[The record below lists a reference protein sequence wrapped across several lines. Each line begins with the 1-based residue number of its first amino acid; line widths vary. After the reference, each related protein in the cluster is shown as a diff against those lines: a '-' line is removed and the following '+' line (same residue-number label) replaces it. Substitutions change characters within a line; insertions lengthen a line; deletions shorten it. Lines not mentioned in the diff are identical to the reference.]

1 MRPPQAPPCEPISAT
16 LTVGDAIDRYL
27 ADRAAEGQDT
37 GRARAQLAAHVLP
50 AWGEWRIADLTAA
63 ELKRWRDELV
73 EAAPRRRRPR
83 LPRGESPASGL
94 APAAGTDARKRRST
108 VNRIT
113 TAFKA
118 ALNHAALL
126 YPNAYGNESAWR
138 VGLRAFRKVDSPRT
152 RWLTRAEIVR
162 LIAACAPD
170 FGQLVRAAV
179 YTGCRYGEL
188 CRAIVADYDAAQRAL
203 RIPLTKTGRGRD
215 VFLND
220 EGAQFF
226 ASLTTGRP
234 ARERLLLRADAARGM
249 ANPWG
254 PSHQARRMAQACT
267 STGIDPPISFHGLRH
282 SYASLAVQSGMPLL
296 VLARN
301 LGHADTR
308 MVERHY
314 GHLSDRYLRKAV
326 SRFAP
331 ALELKA

>member
-1 MRPPQAPPCEPISAT
+1 MSPHEPPPRERVSAT
-16 LTVGDAIDRYL
+16 LTVRDAIEGYL

-37 GRARAQLAAHVLP
+37 ARARAQLAAHVLP
-50 AWGEWRIADLTAA
+50 VWGDWRIDDLTAA
-63 ELKRWRDELV
+63 ELKCWRDELAA
-73 EAAPRRRRPR
+73 AAPRRRRPR
-83 LPRGESPASGL
+83 RSRRQDPTPP
-94 APAAGTDARKRRST
+94 PAADGRDPRKRRST

-113 TAFKA
+113 TVFKA

-126 YPNAYGNESAWR
+126 YPNAYGNETAWR
-138 VGLRAFRKVDSPRT
+138 VGLRAFRKVDAPRT

-162 LIAACAPD
+162 LIAASAAD
-170 FGQLVRAAV
+170 FARLVRAAV

-188 CRAIVADYDAAQRAL
+188 CRAVVADYDAAQRTL

-220 EGAQFF
+220 EGARFF
-226 ASLTTGRP
+226 ASITGGRP
-234 ARERLLLRADAARGM
+234 AREPLLPRTDSARGM
-249 ANPWG
+249 TTPWG

-267 STGIDPPISFHGLRH
+267 SAGIDPPISFHGLRH

-314 GHLSDRYLRKAV
+314 GHLSDRYLREEV
-326 SRFAP
+326 NRFAP
-331 ALELKA
+331 ALKLEA